1 MPAVFVHGV
10 PDTGRMWTALL
21 DELTRT
27 DIEVVALP
35 GFGNRAPAHWT
46 ATKEA
51 YAAWL
56 EARIDAFEV
65 PVDLVAHDWGAIL
78 AQRVA
83 SQRPDLIRTLAC
95 GSGPLDETYTWHA
108 MAQAWQTPDVGEQI
122 VDGMLALPR
131 ADLVAGLVAGGAP
144 ETLAALQADALDAE
158 MARCILALYRSAVTV
173 GAEWQSAVDAMPT
186 RPALVFHGGDDLYV
200 EARVAERLATRLDGT
215 LTVYDGCGHWWAWE
229 RAPQVAAALTELW
242 R

>member
-21 DELTRT
+21 DELARS
-27 DIEVVALP
+27 DVEVLALP
-35 GFGNRAPAHWT
+35 GFGNRAPAGWA

-51 YAAWL
+51 YAEWL
-56 EARIDAFEV
+56 EARIVAFGT

-108 MAQAWQTPDVGEQI
+108 MAQAWQTPEIGEQI
-122 VDGMLALPR
+122 VAGMLARAR

-144 ETLAALQADALDAE
+144 ETLASIQADALDAE
-158 MARCILALYRSAVTV
+158 MARCILALYRSAISV
-173 GAEWQSAVDAMPT
+173 GSEWQAAVDAMPR
-186 RPALVFHGGDDLYV
+186 RPALVFHGADDSYV
-200 EARVAERLATRLDGT
+200 EEPVAERLAARLECT
-215 LTVYDGCGHWWAWE
+215 LMVFDGCGHWWTWE

-242 R
+242 G